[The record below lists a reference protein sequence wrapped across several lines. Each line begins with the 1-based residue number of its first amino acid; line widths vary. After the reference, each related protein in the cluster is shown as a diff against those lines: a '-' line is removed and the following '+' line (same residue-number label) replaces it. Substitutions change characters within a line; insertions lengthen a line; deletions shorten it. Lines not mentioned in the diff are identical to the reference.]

1 MSAWQAAAA
10 CECASTRAQM
20 WNACMRKRDADRERL
35 RQRTDGEKE
44 RESKAKKQTQT
55 AKLN

>member
-20 WNACMRKRDADRERL
+20 WAACMLKRDADRGGPRER
-35 RQRTDGEKE
+35 TNGERK
-44 RESKAKKQTQT
+44 RARDQS
-55 AKLN
+55 